1 MLWSLPSYIV
11 RPFSSKWNSL
21 LFFIFFHY
29 HLSDPFGEGD
39 LSSCK
44 STEWYIVQERV
55 IIHLSGN
62 GSTIST
68 YSWLGDIDATRDT
81 QGNPFLLFPPV
92 PFSYHS
98 ILDLTPA
105 DRQPDVFTEL
115 TSVISPSLYG
125 VAIGYLEFI
134 IMSNYFSQVQIFT
147 NTDFYY
153 LNALQQ
159 SLAFI
164 LHNQIKFLLSCRTL

>member
-11 RPFSSKWNSL
+11 QT
-21 LFFIFFHY
+21 LFFQMEQSFIFYFFHY

-39 LSSCK
+39 FSSCK

-115 TSVISPSLYG
+115 TSVIFPISLWSCNWLFR
-125 VAIGYLEFI
+125 VH
-134 IMSNYFSQVQIFT
+134 NYVKLFFSGPNIYQ
-147 NTDFYY
+147 
-153 LNALQQ
+153 
-159 SLAFI
+159 
-164 LHNQIKFLLSCRTL
+164 HRFLLFKCSPTKSCFHSSQPD